1 MAIDNEDKSAVAEYF
16 AGKSVLVTGATGF
29 VGKVLLEKLLRCCPG
44 VETIYL
50 LMRKKRGVS
59 PDERIKTFLQNPLFD
74 TIRTLNPKT
83 LDKVRLVPGDILLEE
98 LGLSSEDRVELQNKC
113 HVVFHSAACVRFD
126 QKLKDA
132 VDLNTRGSY
141 KILQLAESMKNLQAL
156 VHLSTAYCRCEL
168 PCLEERV
175 YPALHPPAKIM
186 DMVRWLD
193 DQTLDY
199 LEPKIIGTEPNTY
212 SYTKALTESLVAEFG
227 SKIPIAIAR
236 PSIITAIWKEPIP
249 GWVDNLNG
257 PTGLLMGA
265 GKGVIRSMHCE
276 PSYQCDAMPVDVVA
290 NGCILVAYATAMD
303 RPKEVQVYNITLSGV
318 IRQTWGEIIEK
329 GREMVNKYPLTV
341 ALWYTGGSIKSYKW
355 SHQLSVV
362 FTHYLPAYL
371 VDGLLL
377 VMGKKTFLV
386 KVQDRISH
394 GIKIL
399 QHYTQ
404 KEWHFTNDKFL
415 ALQNRISE
423 FDRSIFYIDVKPV
436 NMNAYMRNYVL
447 GVRQYCCKE
456 DPSTLAKARKI
467 HKVRYLADVAVKV
480 FFYAML
486 LWLLVTYSY
495 IFTSAL
501 ETLETGLTNLSPF
514 RSVKA
519 YDIEELAA

>member
-1 MAIDNEDKSAVAEYF
+1 M
-16 AGKSVLVTGATGF
+16 
-29 VGKVLLEKLLRCCPG
+29 
-44 VETIYL
+44 
-50 LMRKKRGVS
+50 
-59 PDERIKTFLQNPLFD
+59 
-74 TIRTLNPKT
+74 
-83 LDKVRLVPGDILLEE
+83 
-98 LGLSSEDRVELQNKC
+98 
-113 HVVFHSAACVRFD
+113 
-126 QKLKDA
+126 
-132 VDLNTRGSY
+132 
-141 KILQLAESMKNLQAL
+141 AL

-175 YPALHPPAKIM
+175 YPALHPPAKIMDMVRWLDDQTLDYLEPKMYPVAPSSEKISKTKIM

-290 NGCILVAYATAMD
+290 NGCLLVAYATAMD

-377 VMGKKTFLV
+377 VMTLRRLV

-456 DPSTLAKARKI
+456 DPSTLSKARKI